1 MHATVGCDQ
10 PVACSGYSWLC
21 QPERRAHINI
31 QRHVGWLFC
40 FFLSTIILI
49 FCHYINPSISLCIKS
64 IDTLKSSYDQLSRA
78 AEKLLIEN
86 WHDYVCGL
94 IKPTKQIG
102 EGSTH
107 QIKDKIPWLHLLE
120 NDGWN
125 TPVTKIQGAALR
137 KF

>member
-1 MHATVGCDQ
+1 MRFSRG
-10 PVACSGYSWLC
+10 SILC
-21 QPERRAHINI
+21 EVEHQHNRQAAIDT
-31 QRHVGWLFC
+31 GD
-40 FFLSTIILI
+40 IIKQ
-49 FCHYINPSISLCIKS
+49 CEVDIKLN
-64 IDTLKSSYDQLSRA
+64 DTLKSSYDQLSIA

-107 QIKDKIPWLHLLE
+107 QTKDKIPWLHLLE

-125 TPVTKIQGAALR
+125 TPVIRIQGAALQ